1 MTEEQRRTETAKRI
15 RSRWNRSDSRPLNI
29 TTPGMYPYGAV
40 SPLNWWAAQSSADSV
55 AYFNLREL
63 VNKSRQLR
71 LNNPYAERF
80 AHEMETNVLSSN
92 GLTLQMQVKQDSDVT
107 LRDGTVVAAGQ
118 PDEGANQA
126 IEDAWWEFWHSKGNC
141 DVSGEMTGLDFE
153 RLALSGAL
161 IDGTAM
167 IRVMRGFKNDWRFA
181 VQILDIDML
190 DLTYNESLP
199 NGNEIRMSIEVDKWG
214 RRVAAYIAEYKPG
227 DWQRMGIPTARFSDR
242 TRVPFE
248 GFQTKADY
256 NSGSIIAPFLRK
268 RAGQTLGLPWLTP
281 VMDVLN
287 CLAKYEEAELVA
299 TRAAAEKMGFFES
312 TDTAEE
318 FTGDKDAAGNF
329 VLNSIPGAI
338 QSLPVGKH
346 FVGWDPK
353 HPNGNYG
360 EYRKG
365 VLRQIASGL
374 GIAYGS
380 LANDRSDSS
389 FSAERTALH
398 DEREFY
404 KMIQAWFIHQVEI
417 PIFNAWLQSAL
428 LKQKITLL
436 NGSPLPASK
445 IEKFNKPYFQG
456 RRWGYINPQQE
467 INADILAVN
476 NGFKSRRQIVAENGG
491 YIEDVFSEQAQ
502 DNALADEYDL
512 DFNAP
517 APKAPDSPLPDSAI
531 TTDKPAD

>member
-1 MTEEQRRTETAKRI
+1 MTTETAKRI
-15 RSRWNRSDSRPLNI
+15 RNRWNRMYYSERPLDV
-29 TTPGMYPYGAV
+29 TTPGLYPFGAV

-55 AYFNLREL
+55 IYYNLRNL

-71 LNNPYAERF
+71 LNNPYAERI
-80 AHEMETNVLSSN
+80 AQLIESNVLSSN
-92 GLTLQMQVKQDSDVT
+92 GLTLQMQIKQDADVI
-107 LRDGTVVAAGQ
+107 LRDGSVLQAGE

-126 IEDAWWEFWHSKGNC
+126 IEDAWWDFWHAKGHC
-141 DVSGEMTGLDFE
+141 DVSGEMSGLDLE
-153 RLALSGAL
+153 RVALSGAV
-161 IDGTAM
+161 IDGTPL
-167 IRVMRGFKNDWRFA
+167 IRLMRGFKNDWRFA
-181 VQILDIDML
+181 VQLLDLDML
-190 DLTYNESLP
+190 DLAYNENLT
-199 NGNEIRMSIEVDKWG
+199 NGNEIRLSIEVDKWG

-227 DWQRMGIPTARFSDR
+227 DWNRIGVPQARFSDR
-242 TRVPFE
+242 IRVPFE
-248 GFQTKADY
+248 GFQTNGDDK
-256 NSGSIIAPFLRK
+256 NVGTILAPFLRK
-268 RAGQTLGLPWLTP
+268 RAGQTLGMPWLTP

-318 FTGDKDAAGNF
+318 FTGQKDEAGNF
-329 VLNSIPGAI
+329 VMNSVPGAI

-389 FSAERTALH
+389 FSAERTALA

-404 KMIQAWFIHQVEI
+404 KMIQEWFIHQFEI

-428 LKQKITLL
+428 LKQKISLG
-436 NGSPLPASK
+436 NGSALPATK
-445 IEKFNKPYFQG
+445 FDKFNKPFFQG

-467 INADILAVN
+467 INADILAVQ

-502 DNALADEYDL
+502 DEELAEQYDL
-512 DFNAP
+512 DFKAP
-517 APKAPDSPLPDSAI
+517 APKAPDSPMPDSAL
-531 TTDKPAD
+531 TPDRNGA